1 MRKGLSMSGDSDTL
15 GSMIRLR
22 RTTLD
27 EAERYFEDVS
37 STLHDG
43 EALDAILAF
52 IGVSGEEITDADVLE
67 RIAEVID
74 LWRVR
79 QN

>member
-15 GSMIRLR
+15 GAMIRLR

>member
-15 GSMIRLR
+15 GSMIQLR
-22 RTTLD
+22 RTTLE

-74 LWRVR
+74 LWRIR

>member
-15 GSMIRLR
+15 GSMIRIR
-22 RTTLD
+22 RNTLE

-52 IGVSGEEITDADVLE
+52 VGVSGEEITDADVLE

-74 LWRVR
+74 LWRIR
-79 QN
+79 QS

>member
-1 MRKGLSMSGDSDTL
+1 MSGDSDTL

-22 RTTLD
+22 RTTLE

-52 IGVSGEEITDADVLE
+52 VGVSGEEITDADVLE
-67 RIAEVID
+67 RIAEIVD

-79 QN
+79 RS

>member
-1 MRKGLSMSGDSDTL
+1 
-15 GSMIRLR
+15 MIRIR
-22 RTTLD
+22 RTTLA
-27 EAERYFEDVS
+27 EAESYFEDVS

-43 EALDAILAF
+43 EALDAILSF
-52 IGVSGEEITDADVLE
+52 VGVSGEEITDADVLE

-79 QN
+79 QS